1 MSKSAKIYG
10 GAALVLVAFPLLVA
24 LWGGT
29 SSAIIAI
36 LLIGA
41 GGYGFTVCLLLG
53 SFWHRYR
60 RGVWPIEFG
69 ERTATSW
76 PRSAGAAD
84 GETDGAQYRISQPLL
99 DWLKKPFSNV

>member
-10 GAALVLVAFPLLVA
+10 SAALVLIAFPLLVA

-41 GGYGFTVCLLLG
+41 GGYGFVVCLLLG
-53 SFWHRYR
+53 SFWYRFR
-60 RGVWPIEFG
+60 RGTWPLEFAEG
-69 ERTATSW
+69 TATS
-76 PRSAGAAD
+76 RHQDAGAID
-84 GETDGAQYRISQPLL
+84 GDGTQYRVRQPLL
-99 DWLKKPFSNV
+99 GWLKKPFSNV